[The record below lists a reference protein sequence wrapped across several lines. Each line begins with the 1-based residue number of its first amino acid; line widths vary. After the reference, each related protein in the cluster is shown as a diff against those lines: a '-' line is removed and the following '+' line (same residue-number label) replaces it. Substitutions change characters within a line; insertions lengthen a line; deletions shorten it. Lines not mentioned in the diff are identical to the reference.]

1 MLDGDEPVKDE
12 DVAPTPTEPEPTNPD
27 TTGAEQRVARLEERL
42 GTIEQQLA
50 DIASRLVPIDT
61 PRREDEQPPSAGHT
75 GLAHT
80 WFRPIKR

>member
-1 MLDGDEPVKDE
+1 MDGEEPVKETE
-12 DVAPTPTEPEPTNPD
+12 DVAPTPIEPEPTD
-27 TTGAEQRVARLEERL
+27 THEGAEQRVARLEERL
-42 GTIEQQLA
+42 GVIEQQLA

-61 PRREDEQPPSAGHT
+61 PRREDEQSPAAGHT